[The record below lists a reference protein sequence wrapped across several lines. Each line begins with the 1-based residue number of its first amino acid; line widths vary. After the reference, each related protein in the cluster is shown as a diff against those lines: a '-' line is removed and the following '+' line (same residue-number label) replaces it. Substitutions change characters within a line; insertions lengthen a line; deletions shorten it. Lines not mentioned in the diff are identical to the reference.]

1 MRDTLTNKLIV
12 QKWAAPDQNILKK
25 IKTTKWTSHNI
36 PLTQSE
42 STMNINNVP
51 LIGDDTRT
59 KTIKKNLYM
68 LVSREGSLSGLRL
81 IDLGCLEGGVAFEM
95 AREDMHVI
103 GVEGRKTN
111 YAKCRLIEDYFA
123 LPNLQFLFL
132 DVKNLNKTEQ
142 GIFDVV
148 LCLGL
153 LYHLVNPFSFLNT
166 LNEMTHEKSLVFL
179 DTHIAPADPE
189 SYDFCIFKDVL
200 SDITQLEYEGRRYQ
214 GRWYQDLT
222 KEDHE
227 WASVSNYRSFWLTQ
241 TSLIEALYFAGF
253 KNIYNLYGFTEIGEE
268 FDLRKKY
275 SRLWCIALKESRD
288 GLF

>member
-42 STMNINNVP
+42 STMNINNIP

-153 LYHLVNPFSFLNT
+153 LYHLDNPFSFLNT